1 MVRNEEATATQLVNG
16 LTFIGASV
24 ECRREAVPFLCQLL
38 FGVCDGSGISIHPTS
53 SQCEVISDM
62 ICRQEWILIKQL
74 GMELPDCAMFLP
86 EASSCPAL
94 NNSHSQNGTVLGT
107 GTVSC
112 DKENYYIYIYIYIS
126 NLGNETPLAPM
137 KSVLGLIY
145 KLSTMCPDTTETR
158 TSCSSNSSQ

>member
-16 LTFIGASV
+16 LTSIGASA
-24 ECRREAVPFLCQLL
+24 ECRREAVPFLCQLF

-53 SQCEVISDM
+53 SQCEVIRDM

-86 EASSCPAL
+86 EVSSCPAL
-94 NNSHSQNGTVLGT
+94 NNNHSQNGTVLGT

-112 DKENYYIYIYIYIS
+112 DNKNYVYIYIYS
-126 NLGNETPLAPM
+126 GTQLAPM
-137 KSVLGLIY
+137 KSVFGLIY
-145 KLSTMCPDTTETR
+145 ISYD
-158 TSCSSNSSQ
+158 S